1 MCEDKYYYVF
11 TQKLT
16 WYFIG
21 DYIIRGYN
29 EFYIEFLF
37 QTTYLFQTHNTWNSL
52 LVRGTFGLL
61 WFRIWP

>member
-37 QTTYLFQTHNTWNSL
+37 QTTYLFQTHNT
-52 LVRGTFGLL
+52 
-61 WFRIWP
+61 